1 MKSNRIIWGIVS
13 LVVLIT
19 IAVTTG
25 TLDGLGQEKSGLL
38 PKATP
43 PTDGP
48 DFSKYGITDY
58 DAVVSVAASESERRM
73 RKSQRYDSQGWV
85 QRNSHPETGKIG
97 RYTEREPPPTIP
109 TEESDLIVTGR
120 IAGVTAHLSNDKR
133 GVYSEFTVKVDQV
146 PKNIVPIDIERGSL
160 ITVDR
165 AGGVVRYPNGQ
176 TVLYLDSED
185 GLPEVGREYLMFL
198 TSDKK
203 SENYAIRTLYELQET
218 RTVPLDHGRRMDDIK
233 RMGKSDFVKSVREK
247 LSRPVVDDAPRRNH
261 EDQE

>member
-13 LVVLIT
+13 LVVFIT

-25 TLDGLGQEKSGLL
+25 TLDGRSQAGFAVL

-43 PTDGP
+43 PIDE
-48 DFSKYGITDY
+48 FSKYGVADY
-58 DAVVSVAASESERRM
+58 YAEETSALRERERR
-73 RKSQRYDSQGWV
+73 RRTNHRYDSQGWV
-85 QRNSHPETGKIG
+85 QRNPHPETGKIG
-97 RYTEREPPPTIP
+97 RHTEKEPPPMMP
-109 TEESDLIVTGR
+109 TDESDLIVTGR
-120 IAGVTAHLSNDKR
+120 ITAVAVHLSNDKS
-133 GVYSEFTVKVDQV
+133 GVYSELTVKVDQV
-146 PKNIVPIDIERGSL
+146 LKNNIPIDIERGSL

-165 AGGVVRYPNGQ
+165 AGGIVRYPNGQ
-176 TVLYLDSED
+176 MVLYLDSED

-233 RMGKSDFVKSVREK
+233 RMGKSDFVKVVREK
-247 LSRPVVDDAPRRNH
+247 LSRPVVDDTPRRNH